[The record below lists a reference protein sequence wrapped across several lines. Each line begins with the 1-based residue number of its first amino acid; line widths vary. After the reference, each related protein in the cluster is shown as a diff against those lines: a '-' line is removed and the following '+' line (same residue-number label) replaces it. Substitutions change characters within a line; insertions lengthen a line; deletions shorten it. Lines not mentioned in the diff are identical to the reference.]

1 LADSSILKSN
11 ANVQRRQY
19 FQESF
24 QLSRRIQL
32 FFVTAY
38 TWVHLNAQRGLE
50 HGFELG
56 FEPGLRTRASFC
68 LLPVTNCKWS
78 AASRPWGLL
87 NHSVYES
94 VINWL
99 TTIYILSS
107 KSIAYSA
114 IYTWIILS
122 LKNQNFISYSSV
134 ISATFTFKQKA
145 SIAFKFNQMCLF
157 MNNFVD
163 LIREEIGV
171 EDISRTLIKSLGL
184 SSYRCSTVI
193 SIGCPGIVWSL
204 RTSGVLCQRT
214 TAHEL
219 CSQGK
224 TFFELTFFTV

>member
-1 LADSSILKSN
+1 M
-11 ANVQRRQY
+11 
-19 FQESF
+19 
-24 QLSRRIQL
+24 
-32 FFVTAY
+32 TAY

-50 HGFELG
+50 HGFKLG

-68 LLPVTNCKWS
+68 LLLVTNYKWS

-122 LKNQNFISYSSV
+122 LKNQNFISYSSA
-134 ISATFTFKQKA
+134 ISAAFTFKQKA

-157 MNNFVD
+157 MNNFVA

-171 EDISRTLIKSLGL
+171 EHISRPLVKSLGL
-184 SSYRCSTVI
+184 SLYRCSTVI

-204 RTSGVLCQRT
+204 ELLACFVNAPLHTNSDLQPRKDIFR
-214 TAHEL
+214 AHFL
-219 CSQGK
+219 YCLVM
-224 TFFELTFFTV
+224 TFLKNPDRLL